1 MTITPQ
7 HLIALLPL
15 LIVGLT
21 VVVVMLSIA
30 WRRNHFVNA
39 TLTVIGLNLALFS
52 LWFVGHVGAMDVT
65 PLLRVDGYSMFYTA
79 LVMLASLATC
89 TFAYPWLAGFPDNK
103 DEFYLL
109 VLIAALGGIVLASA
123 NHLAALFIGIEL
135 LSLPLFGLIGYAF
148 RQKRSL
154 EAALKYMILSA
165 AASSFLI
172 FGIALIYA
180 DSGSL
185 SFVQLGKSLNDSMIQ
200 QPLLL
205 VGLGMMIIGLGFKLS
220 LVPFH
225 LWTPD
230 VYQGAPAPV
239 STFLAT
245 ASKIAIFG
253 VVMRLFMYAPVT
265 DSEAVRTVLGIIAF
279 VSILFGNLMAISQ
292 SNIKRLL
299 GYSSIAHLG
308 YLLVALIAVKT
319 HQLSLETAGVYLA
332 GYLFSSLGAFGVVSL
347 MSSPY
352 RGPDADTLYSYR
364 GLFWHRPILSAVM
377 TVMMLSLA
385 GIPMTLGFIGKFY
398 VIASGVNAH
407 LWWLTAAVVLGS
419 AIGLYYYLRV
429 TVSLYLSPP
438 ELHTR
443 DRDTPANWAFTAGGV
458 VVLISAILVLLL
470 GVYPQPLISLV
481 QMAQPLM

>member
-1 MTITPQ
+1 MTLTTQ

-30 WRRNHFVNA
+30 WRRNHFLNA
-39 TLTVIGLNLALFS
+39 TLSVIGLNAALVS
-52 LWFVGHVGAMDVT
+52 LWFVGQAGAMDVT
-65 PLLRVDGYSMFYTA
+65 PLMRVDGFAMLYTG
-79 LVMLASLATC
+79 LVLLASLATC
-89 TFAYPWLAGFPDNK
+89 TFAYPWLEGYNDNK

-109 VLIAALGGIVLASA
+109 VLIAALGGILLANA
-123 NHLAALFIGIEL
+123 NHLASLFLGIEL
-135 LSLPLFGLIGYAF
+135 ISLPLFGLVGYAF

-154 EAALKYMILSA
+154 EASIKYTILSA
-165 AASSFLI
+165 AASSFLL
-172 FGIALIYA
+172 FGMALVYA
-180 DSGSL
+180 QSGDL
-185 SFVQLGKSLNDSMIQ
+185 SFVALGKNLGDGMLNE
-200 QPLLL
+200 PLLL
-205 VGLGMMIIGLGFKLS
+205 AGFGLMIVGLGFKLS

-253 VVMRLFMYAPVT
+253 VVMRLFLYAPVG
-265 DSEAVRTVLGIIAF
+265 DSEAIRVVLAIIAF
-279 VSILFGNLMAISQ
+279 ASIIFGNLMALSQ
-292 SNIKRLL
+292 TNIKRLL
-299 GYSSIAHLG
+299 GYSSISHLG
-308 YLLVALIAVKT
+308 YLLVALIALQTGEMSMEAV
-319 HQLSLETAGVYLA
+319 GVYLA

-352 RGPDADTLYSYR
+352 RGPDAESLFSYR

-398 VIASGVNAH
+398 VLAVGVQAH

-429 TVSLYLSPP
+429 AVSLYLSAPQQ
-438 ELHTR
+438 LNR
-443 DRDTPANWAFTAGGV
+443 DAPSNWQYSAGGV
-458 VVLISAILVLLL
+458 VVLISALLVLLL
-470 GVYPQPLISLV
+470 GIYPQPLISLV
-481 QMAQPLM
+481 QLAKPLM

>member
-1 MTITPQ
+1 MTFTPQ
-7 HLIALLPL
+7 NLIALLPL

-30 WRRNHFVNA
+30 WRRDHFVNA
-39 TLTVIGLNLALFS
+39 TLTVIGLNLALLS
-52 LWFVGHVGAMDVT
+52 LYFVGQAGPQDVT
-65 PLLRVDGYSMFYTA
+65 PLLRVDGYSMFYIG
-79 LVMLASLATC
+79 LVLLASLATS
-89 TFAYPWLAGFPDNK
+89 TFAYPWLEGYPDNRE
-103 DEFYLL
+103 EFYLL
-109 VLIAALGGIVLASA
+109 VLIAAMGGILLACA
-123 NHLAALFIGIEL
+123 NHLASMFLGIEL
-135 LSLPLFGLIGYAF
+135 ISLPLFGLVGYAY

-154 EAALKYMILSA
+154 EASIKYMLLSA
-165 AASSFLI
+165 AASSFLL
-172 FGIALIYA
+172 FGMALLYA
-180 DSGSL
+180 ESGDL
-185 SFVQLGKSLNDSMIQ
+185 TFAGLGKNLADAALH

-205 VGLGMMIIGLGFKLS
+205 AGLGLMIVGLGFKLS

-245 ASKIAIFG
+245 ASKIAIFA
-253 VVMRLFMYAPVT
+253 VMMRLFLYAPVAN
-265 DSEAVRTVLGIIAF
+265 SEAIRVVLGVIAF
-279 VSILFGNLMAISQ
+279 CSILFGNLMAISQ

-308 YLLVALIAVKT
+308 YLLVALIAVQT
-319 HQLSLETAGVYLA
+319 HQLSMETVGVYLA

-352 RGPDADTLYSYR
+352 SGPDAESLFSYR
-364 GLFWHRPILSAVM
+364 GLFWHKPILSAVM

-398 VIASGVNAH
+398 VIATGVTAH
-407 LWWLTAAVVLGS
+407 LWWLTGAVVVGS

-429 TVSLYLSPP
+429 TVSLFLNAP
-438 ELHTR
+438 EKLV
-443 DRDTPANWAFTAGGV
+443 RDTPTNWAFTAGGV
-458 VVLISAILVLLL
+458 VVLISAILVLIL
-470 GVYPQPLISLV
+470 GIYPQPLISLV
-481 QMAQPLM
+481 QLAQPLL

>member
-7 HLIALLPL
+7 QLIALSPL

-21 VVVVMLSIA
+21 VVVVMLCIA

-39 TLTVIGLNLALFS
+39 TLTVIGLNIALFS
-52 LWFVGHVGAMDVT
+52 LYLVSQVGPTDVT
-65 PLLRVDGYSMFYTA
+65 PLIRVDGFSMFYTG
-79 LVMLASLATC
+79 LVLLASLATS
-89 TFAYPWLAGFPDNK
+89 TFAYSWLEGYPDNR

-109 VLIAALGGIVLASA
+109 VLIATMGGLLLATA
-123 NHLAALFIGIEL
+123 NHLASLFIGIEL
-135 LSLPLFGLIGYAF
+135 ISLPLFGLVGYAF

-154 EAALKYMILSA
+154 EAGIKYMLLSA
-165 AASSFLI
+165 SASSFLL
-172 FGIALIYA
+172 FGMALIYA
-180 DSGSL
+180 ESGDL
-185 SFVQLGKSLNDSMIQ
+185 SFASLGKSLSDHQLHEPVLM
-200 QPLLL
+200 
-205 VGLGMMIIGLGFKLS
+205 VGLGMMLVGLGFKLS

-253 VVMRLFMYAPVT
+253 AVMRLFLYAPMV
-265 DSEAVRTVLGIIAF
+265 DSESVRLTLGVIAF
-279 VSILFGNLMAISQ
+279 ASILFGNLMALAQ

-308 YLLVALIAVKT
+308 YLLVALIAVQS
-319 HQLSLETAGVYLA
+319 HQLALETIGVYLA

-352 RGPDADTLYSYR
+352 RGSDADSLFSYR
-364 GLFWHRPILSAVM
+364 GLFWHKPILSAVM

-385 GIPMTLGFIGKFY
+385 GIPMTLGFFGKFY
-398 VIASGVNAH
+398 VLAVGVNAH
-407 LWWLTAAVVLGS
+407 LWWLTGAVVVGS

-429 TVSLYLSPP
+429 LVSLYLSAPQT
-438 ELHTR
+438 LN
-443 DRDTPANWAFTAGGV
+443 RDTPSNWALTAGGI
-458 VVLISAILVLLL
+458 VVLISAVMVLFFGL
-470 GVYPQPLISLV
+470 YPQPLISLV